1 MPPPQAPDHGPAIS
15 AIISQGITARDL
27 ASLTGKPLHM
37 VEAALGTIAPVR
49 GQQSRTRVYD
59 CWQALAARHF
69 VPAGGKGDALEQLA
83 LGAQAGGGVGGGQ
96 CAVLGVGRGG
106 AAWLQAEA
114 EQQGERRQHQH
125 PAQQGG
131 TVDGCANDGILAFFV
146 HVHRSFLP

>member
-1 MPPPQAPDHGPAIS
+1 MFRAVEGKRALHAHLRGRKR
-15 AIISQGITARDL
+15 RDD
-27 ASLTGKPLHM
+27 PL
-37 VEAALGTIAPVR
+37 VVLR
-49 GQQSRTRVYD
+49 GEFVLRHAGQFG
-59 CWQALAARHF
+59 WQALAARHF

-106 AAWLQAEA
+106 AAGLQAKA

-125 PAQQGG
+125 PAQQGS
-131 TVDGCANDGILAFFV
+131 TVNGCANDGILAFFV